1 MLTVFV
7 VVLRAVT
14 DRVSMSNMRIAVP
27 LLLLA
32 SGASALSSL
41 PSSPSSLLRQW
52 RAERARATAAQL
64 DPSRYHLQLLFVDDD
79 NARGRVAEGMLEVAE
94 GFGSVPEI
102 VCVTAT
108 N

>member
-1 MLTVFV
+1 
-7 VVLRAVT
+7 
-14 DRVSMSNMRIAVP
+14 MSNMRIAVP
-27 LLLLA
+27 LLLLS

-41 PSSPSSLLRQW
+41 PSSPTSLLRQW

-94 GFGSVPEI
+94 GFGSCTRDCLRHSNKLRRTTVARPRM
-102 VCVTAT
+102 
-108 N
+108 